1 MLKTP
6 AKLGKVQLEIMRI
19 LWQRGRATAREITEA
34 MSQAQPIA
42 HSTVQTLLRQLE
54 AKDAITHEVEERTF
68 VFRPLC
74 QPADM
79 TTSALRDLLARAFQG
94 SVYGL
99 VAHLFEHET
108 ISPHERQRLREL
120 IEKESK
126 R

>member
-1 MLKTP
+1 MSRAP
-6 AKLGKVQLEIMRI
+6 ARLGKVQRQIMEV
-19 LWQRGRATAREITEA
+19 LWRDGRATARRITEEL
-34 MSQAQPIA
+34 SRTQSIA

-54 AKDAITHEVEERTF
+54 VKGAITHEVEERTF

-108 ISPHERQRLREL
+108 ISPHERLRLREL
-120 IEKESK
+120 IEKESE